1 MCDDCYDA
9 VVEEN
14 TALEE
19 TVERYAAALNEIV
32 KSSEYYR
39 LFGGHLDGPT
49 KTLVLDMSENYADI
63 AIKALE
69 GDDE

>member
-14 TALEE
+14 TALTE
-19 TVERYAAALNEIV
+19 TLERYGEALNEIV

-39 LFGGHLDGPT
+39 LFGGHLDPVT
-49 KTLVLDMSENYADI
+49 KTLVLDMATQYADI

-69 GDDE
+69 AGE